1 MTRMK
6 DNEKSEKHAAAHPKK
21 RSNNRGARRRSRE
34 FVIKGIYQWLISG
47 ADYAS
52 IDAMA
57 REDESFESA
66 DAELYAELL
75 EGVLS
80 NFQDLEET
88 YVPYIDREPKLLSP
102 IERSILLLGTFE
114 LKNNPQTPY
123 RVVINEAVELAKAFG
138 GTDGYRYVNGVLDKL
153 VPVLREFE
161 LKN

>member
-1 MTRMK
+1 MK
-6 DNEKSEKHAAAHPKK
+6 DNEKSEKLAAGHPKK
-21 RSNNRGARRRSRE
+21 RGNNRGARRRSRE
-34 FVIKGIYQWLISG
+34 FVIRGIYQWLISG

-66 DAELYAELL
+66 DAGFYADLMQ
-75 EGVLS
+75 GVLS
-80 NFQDLEET
+80 NFQYLEET
-88 YVPYIDREPKLLSP
+88 YAPYIDRESKLLSP
-102 IERSILLLGTFE
+102 IERSILLLGTYE

-123 RVVINEAVELAKAFG
+123 RVVINEAVELAKSFG

-161 LKN
+161 LKK